1 MVQTLLPELLEQY
14 ADQMTS
20 AEDDL
25 LASINQQ
32 TVATH
37 PLHHMLSGKVQGN
50 LLTFI
55 SQLMQ
60 PKYVLEIGTF
70 TGYSALC
77 LAAGLQ
83 TDGELHTIEMR
94 AEDAAT
100 AKLNFSKFNE
110 HKKIHLHL
118 GKALDIIPRL
128 PYEWDLVFIDAD
140 KTGYIDYYEMVLPML
155 RDNGLIIADNVLFHG
170 QVLEQ
175 PLKSKSAKAIDAF
188 NKHIAADNRVTQV
201 LLTVRDGLL
210 SLKEIVK

>member
-1 MVQTLLPELLEQY
+1 MELIPDIVEQY

-37 PLHHMLSGKVQGN
+37 PLHHMLSGKVQGKF
-50 LLTFI
+50 LTFI

-140 KTGYIDYYEMVLPML
+140 KTGYIDYYEMVVPQLSQK
-155 RDNGLIIADNVLFHG
+155 GLIIADNVLFHG

-175 PLKSKSAKAIDAF
+175 PPKGKNASAIHEF
-188 NKHIAADNRVTQV
+188 NKHVLNDKRVEQV
-201 LLTVRDGLL
+201 MLTVRDGLL
-210 SLKEIVK
+210 IIKKKQ